1 MAPASIA
8 CTRQWSSAGRGPS
21 GRPGRASITPIMCRG
36 LPRRRLR
43 QLNRLPRRG
52 PENPPVATIQIIR
65 FAWKPMAWTAAAS
78 NASSRPWSSAGSAP
92 AARPGRAST
101 IRLTLRHRRTLPRHQ
116 PRLRRRPN
124 QPSQPNPR
132 SRRNQQNRLS
142 RLPHCDL
149 RNCSST
155 ARSRRSLRKTMPA
168 CQAARLSLTPLSI
181 PASISASRMRAISA
195 LEILTKG
202 GRTTARGSLP
212 SSTSASFIRL
222 CMSTNGS
229 A

>member
-8 CTRQWSSAGRGPS
+8 STRQWSSAGRAPS
-21 GRPGRASITPIMCRG
+21 GRPGRASITPITCIG

-43 QLNRLPRRG
+43 KLNRLPRRD

-65 FAWKPMAWTAAAS
+65 FAWKPTGWTAAAS
-78 NASSRPWSSAGSAP
+78 NASSRQWSSAGSAP

-101 IRLTLRHRRTLPRHQ
+101 IRLTLRRRRTRPRRQ

-124 QPSQPNPR
+124 QANQPNPR
-132 SRRNQQNRLS
+132 SRRNQRNHPS

-155 ARSRRSLRKTMPA
+155 ERALAVPFERQWEPVTRR
-168 CQAARLSLTPLSI
+168 
-181 PASISASRMRAISA
+181 
-195 LEILTKG
+195 G
-202 GRTTARGSLP
+202 
-212 SSTSASFIRL
+212 FH
-222 CMSTNGS
+222 
-229 A
+229 